1 MAATTELLTVDAFR
15 KLPEARGEFYYELRH
30 GEMVKVTRPRLR
42 HLVVQRTLRQMLEG
56 VAPAGSLV
64 ERELAFRPLPE
75 HELRVADVAY
85 VPPERWRNVDL
96 DDYFQ
101 GTPDLVIEVLPPSHT
116 AAELNEKEKLCL
128 ETGAREFWVVDPDLR
143 QVRVST
149 PDGHSMTW
157 RAGQELP
164 LPLLGGAR
172 IQVDAIF
179 V

>member
-1 MAATTELLTVDAFR
+1 
-15 KLPEARGEFYYELRH
+15 
-30 GEMVKVTRPRLR
+30 
-42 HLVVQRTLRQMLEG
+42 
-56 VAPAGSLV
+56 
-64 ERELAFRPLPE
+64 
-75 HELRVADVAY
+75 
-85 VPPERWRNVDL
+85 
-96 DDYFQ
+96 
-101 GTPDLVIEVLPPSHT
+101 
-116 AAELNEKEKLCL
+116 LNEKEKLCL